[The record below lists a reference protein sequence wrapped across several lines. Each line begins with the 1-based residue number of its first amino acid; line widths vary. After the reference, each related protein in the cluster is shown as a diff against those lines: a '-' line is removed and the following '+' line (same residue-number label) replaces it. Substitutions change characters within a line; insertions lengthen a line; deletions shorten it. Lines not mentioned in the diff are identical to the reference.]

1 MASQS
6 PVAWAG
12 GREGN
17 SNGFVCAVFL
27 SCLSVSLQLRLWDS
41 LGSDLAAAA
50 GIHLKKDNCF
60 TSQSCLRSC
69 ERLSNQMRDS
79 FCCLPRNS
87 LQSCSVTPNVDAYL
101 TPCIHGRSTQS
112 DSNSFACR
120 LCQSSRRLRGYCQT
134 DNETKESDQIH
145 QQDASPL
152 SEVTSSLSTT
162 VLAQH

>member
-60 TSQSCLRSC
+60 TS
-69 ERLSNQMRDS
+69 
-79 FCCLPRNS
+79 
-87 LQSCSVTPNVDAYL
+87 
-101 TPCIHGRSTQS
+101 
-112 DSNSFACR
+112 
-120 LCQSSRRLRGYCQT
+120 
-134 DNETKESDQIH
+134 
-145 QQDASPL
+145 
-152 SEVTSSLSTT
+152 
-162 VLAQH
+162 